1 MLNCLS
7 SSLLGILNMI
17 YKLYGKIQ
25 WISNIIY
32 NIDIDNI
39 ISINNN
45 ITIKLYF
52 LLMKFNTY
60 QICQVILK

>member
-1 MLNCLS
+1 MLNCLF
-7 SSLLGILNMI
+7 SSLLGIFNMI

-25 WISNIIY
+25 WISNIIS
-32 NIDIDNI
+32 NIDNI